1 MKAKCPRVEL
11 PPVYALELLAIYAR
25 ETGTEEK
32 ERFRVDKGL
41 ASVLLPLTKYQHL
54 CVYWTKYYTL
64 QSPTTEDFVRNQ
76 LKEKRYWMV
85 ACQPHLRERELR
97 ERWYRISWA
106 GFICI

>member
-1 MKAKCPRVEL
+1 MKAKCPRAEL

-64 QSPTTEDFVRNQ
+64 QAD
-76 LKEKRYWMV
+76 
-85 ACQPHLRERELR
+85 H
-97 ERWYRISWA
+97 
-106 GFICI
+106 